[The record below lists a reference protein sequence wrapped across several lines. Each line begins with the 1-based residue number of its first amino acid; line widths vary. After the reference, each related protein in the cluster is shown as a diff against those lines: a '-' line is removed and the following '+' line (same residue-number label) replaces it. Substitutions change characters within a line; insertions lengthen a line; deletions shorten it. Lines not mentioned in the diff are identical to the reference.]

1 MSNEH
6 GSAALVNTIKEPHFF
21 YQCLD
26 KMLYQGFSLMEF
38 EFSNFASKMLN
49 RRCIFAYY

>member
-6 GSAALVNTIKEPHFF
+6 GSAALVNTIKESHLF

-26 KMLYQGFSLMEF
+26 KMLY
-38 EFSNFASKMLN
+38 
-49 RRCIFAYY
+49 